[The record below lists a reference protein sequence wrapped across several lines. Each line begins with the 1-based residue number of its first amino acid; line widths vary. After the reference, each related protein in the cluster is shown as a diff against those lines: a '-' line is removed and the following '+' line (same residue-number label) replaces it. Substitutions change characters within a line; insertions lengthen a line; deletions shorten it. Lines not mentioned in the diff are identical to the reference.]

1 MKGQTKKIL
10 VMLLS
15 FALAFTMLAMPVYA
29 DDSAAVTI
37 DEVRTMIKA
46 LPADANK
53 ITAEDKEEI
62 ENIGSSLGMLSGM
75 TKRAIALRKDDPEPD
90 LRALKELTAIV
101 SSLNPMIMQHF
112 GQGAA
117 ELTLRYEDLEI
128 EKESI

>member
-1 MKGQTKKIL
+1 M
-10 VMLLS
+10 
-15 FALAFTMLAMPVYA
+15 
-29 DDSAAVTI
+29 
-37 DEVRTMIKA
+37 
-46 LPADANK
+46 
-53 ITAEDKEEI
+53 KEEI
-62 ENIGSSLGMLSGM
+62 GKIGSSLGMLSGM

>member
-1 MKGQTKKIL
+1 M
-10 VMLLS
+10 
-15 FALAFTMLAMPVYA
+15 
-29 DDSAAVTI
+29 
-37 DEVRTMIKA
+37 
-46 LPADANK
+46 
-53 ITAEDKEEI
+53 KEEI

-112 GQGAA
+112 GQSAE
-117 ELTLRYEDLEI
+117 ELTVKYEDLEI